1 MKHACIARSQAEY
14 PVILMCRVLGV
25 ARSGFYAAQARAA
38 SARAQAD
45 RRLRLEIQ
53 TIHATSRRTYGSPRV
68 HAELRAQGVRCG
80 RKRVARLMRAAG
92 LAARRR
98 RCYRV
103 TTQSRHPHPVAPNVL
118 ARRFAVAGP
127 NRVWVGD
134 ITYLPT
140 REGWLYL
147 AVLLDLGSRRVVG
160 WAMRATL
167 DRGLPLEALEMALAG
182 RQPARGLL
190 HHSDRGSQYACGE
203 YRALLAAHGVTVSM
217 SRTGNCWD
225 NAVAESFFGTL
236 KTELVEG
243 ADWMTRAAAR
253 AAVFEYLEVWYNR
266 QRRHSAL
273 GYLSPVEYEARR
285 AT

>member
-1 MKHACIARSQAEY
+1 MKHACIARYEAQY
-14 PVILMCRVLGV
+14 PVALMCRVLGV
-25 ARSGFYAAQARAA
+25 ARSGFYAAQTRAA

-45 RRLRLEIQ
+45 GRLRVTIR

-80 RKRVARLMRAAG
+80 RKRVARLMRGEG
-92 LAARRR
+92 LVGRRR
-98 RCYRV
+98 RRYRV
-103 TTQSRHPHPVAPNVL
+103 TTQSRHAHPVAPNVL
-118 ARRFAVAGP
+118 ARRFAVTAP
-127 NRVWVGD
+127 NQVWVGD

-147 AVLLDLGSRRVVG
+147 AILVDLGSRRVVG

-167 DRGLPLEALEMALAG
+167 DRSLALEALEMALVG
-182 RQPARGLL
+182 RQPGPGVV
-190 HHSDRGSQYACGE
+190 HHTDRGSQYACGE
-203 YRALLAAHGVTVSM
+203 YRARLAAHGLTASM
-217 SRTGNCWD
+217 SRTGDGWD
-225 NAVAESFFGTL
+225 NAVAESFFATL
-236 KTELVEG
+236 KTELVHE
-243 ADWMTRAAAR
+243 ADWSTRAAAR

-285 AT
+285 IT